1 MSSISIS
8 PEKGTIELR
17 VDRNAL
23 LEGLQSA
30 ARIASAKTS
39 ITALS
44 GVQLAASA
52 TGIELRATDLELS
65 LRLPLKGEVVSVGE
79 VVLPAR
85 LFTDVVRALPN
96 GQVSLKARSTKQ
108 DVEIKSGSATFDLK
122 TLRAEDFPTLPEA
135 VGDSEVTLPAEV
147 LDSTIKRVERA
158 ASSDPSRPVLT
169 GVLVQAEGTS
179 LKMVATDSYRLSVK
193 ETELSTPLTNAFEAN
208 VPARAL
214 QEAVRLAKGVKGE
227 VGADES
233 GPASGSVRIVMQENQ
248 IVFDLDGTI
257 LASRLIDGQ
266 FPKYAELIPDSFD
279 HEVKLSASEL
289 LDVVRRI
296 SLLAQRTKPLTLSF
310 EKGSLTIS
318 AETPDIGEARESLPV
333 PYDGEQLDIG
343 FNPDY
348 LRDGIESAGDEEII
362 FKLLSPNRPGL
373 IESGSGGGF
382 LYLIMPIR
390 LGN

>member
-1 MSSISIS
+1 MSSTS
-8 PEKGTIELR
+8 PEKGTIELK

-135 VGDSEVTLPAEV
+135 VGESEVTLPAEV

-193 ETELSTPLTNAFEAN
+193 ETELSTPLANAFEAN

-214 QEAVRLAKGVKGE
+214 QEAVRLAKGVKGD
-227 VGADES
+227 VGDDES
-233 GPASGSVRIVMQENQ
+233 GPAAGSVRIVMQENQ

-333 PYDGEQLDIG
+333 PYEGEQLDIG

>member
-1 MSSISIS
+1 
-8 PEKGTIELR
+8 
-17 VDRNAL
+17 
-23 LEGLQSA
+23 
-30 ARIASAKTS
+30 
-39 ITALS
+39 
-44 GVQLAASA
+44 
-52 TGIELRATDLELS
+52 
-65 LRLPLKGEVVSVGE
+65 
-79 VVLPAR
+79 
-85 LFTDVVRALPN
+85 
-96 GQVSLKARSTKQ
+96 
-108 DVEIKSGSATFDLK
+108 
-122 TLRAEDFPTLPEA
+122 
-135 VGDSEVTLPAEV
+135 
-147 LDSTIKRVERA
+147 
-158 ASSDPSRPVLT
+158 
-169 GVLVQAEGTS
+169 
-179 LKMVATDSYRLSVK
+179 MVATDSYRLSVK
-193 ETELSTPLTNAFEAN
+193 ETELSTPLSNAFEAN

-214 QEAVRLAKGVKGE
+214 QEAVRLAKGVKGD
-227 VGADES
+227 GGDDES
-233 GPASGSVRIVMQENQ
+233 GPAAGSVRIVMQENQ

>member
-1 MSSISIS
+1 MPSTSIS
-8 PEKGTIELR
+8 PEKGTIELK
-17 VDRNAL
+17 VDRHAL

-214 QEAVRLAKGVKGE
+214 QEAVRLAKGVKGD
-227 VGADES
+227 VGDDES
-233 GPASGSVRIVMQENQ
+233 GPAAGSVRIVMQENQ

-279 HEVKLSASEL
+279 HAVKLSASEL

-318 AETPDIGEARESLPV
+318 
-333 PYDGEQLDIG
+333 
-343 FNPDY
+343 
-348 LRDGIESAGDEEII
+348 
-362 FKLLSPNRPGL
+362 
-373 IESGSGGGF
+373 
-382 LYLIMPIR
+382 
-390 LGN
+390 

>member
-1 MSSISIS
+1 MSSTSIS
-8 PEKGTIELR
+8 PEKGTIELK

-214 QEAVRLAKGVKGE
+214 QEAVRLAKGVKGD
-227 VGADES
+227 VGDDES
-233 GPASGSVRIVMQENQ
+233 GPAAGSVRIVMQENQ